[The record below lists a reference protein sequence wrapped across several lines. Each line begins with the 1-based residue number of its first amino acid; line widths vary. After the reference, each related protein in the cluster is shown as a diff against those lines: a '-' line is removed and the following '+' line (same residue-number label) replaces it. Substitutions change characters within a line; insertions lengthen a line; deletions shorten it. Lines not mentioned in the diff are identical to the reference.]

1 MKILGIGTRVK
12 HEDYGQGVVIG
23 VFPTYYSITFYNHG
37 NDRIKLD
44 EEMDIVEYVEPEND
58 LVSMYDVE
66 MTFKNLLN
74 KYIGSFETVP
84 LGDRWKGGNMILKP
98 ASDDLAAK
106 EIPIETFF
114 HKIVMMRDKLRVL
127 EQKVNSSDLNDEAK
141 VDIQQY
147 ITRCYGSMTTF
158 NVLFKNKEDHFST
171 K

>member
-1 MKILGIGTRVK
+1 MKILGIGSRVK

-58 LVSMYDVE
+58 VVSMYDVE

-74 KYIGSFETVP
+74 KYMGSFETVP

-98 ASDDLAAK
+98 ASDDLAA
-106 EIPIETFF
+106 
-114 HKIVMMRDKLRVL
+114 
-127 EQKVNSSDLNDEAK
+127 
-141 VDIQQY
+141 
-147 ITRCYGSMTTF
+147 
-158 NVLFKNKEDHFST
+158 
-171 K
+171 